1 MSTVNITQELKGRI
15 HQFISDLSTKDAVDQ
30 GLKTKNVGVSGTSEL
45 LMRIGFGDHYDL
57 SLQCPKHWFS
67 DSDYTN
73 LTVIV
78 STDEKGNNIEHEVHF
93 ENLKGYRMAP
103 GLRWRNAGKCTL
115 EYLKSNLHLAGA
127 AEAVE
132 AAETQEQ
139 IRLIRAKWEGV
150 QIQIRDFLEKC
161 RTLNE
166 AVKLYPGLRMYVPKE
181 YLDRLDKKVE
191 RAEKVAK
198 LHGIDTEGLTAAAIA
213 AKLAGLL

>member
-1 MSTVNITQELKGRI
+1 MATVNVSQELKGRI
-15 HQFISDLSTKDAVDQ
+15 HQKISDLCAKDTVDQ
-30 GLKTKNVGVSGTSEL
+30 GFKSKNVGISGTSEL

-57 SLQCPKHWFS
+57 ALQCPKSWFS
-67 DSDYTN
+67 EADYAN
-73 LTVIV
+73 LSVIV
-78 STDEKGNNIEHEVHF
+78 STDERGNNIEHEVHF
-93 ENLKGYRMAP
+93 ENLKEYRMAP

-132 AAETQEQ
+132 AAEIQEQ
-139 IRLIRAKWEGV
+139 SRLIRVKWEGV
-150 QIQIRDFLEKC
+150 QVQIREFLEKC
-161 RTLNE
+161 KTLNE
-166 AVKLYPGLRMYVPKE
+166 ALKLYPGLKFYVPQE
-181 YLDRLDKKVE
+181 YMDRVEKKVE

>member
-1 MSTVNITQELKGRI
+1 MT
-15 HQFISDLSTKDAVDQ
+15 
-30 GLKTKNVGVSGTSEL
+30 
-45 LMRIGFGDHYDL
+45 
-57 SLQCPKHWFS
+57 CPKHWFS
-67 DSDYTN
+67 ESDHTN
-73 LTVIV
+73 LTVVVPTENPDKSKEYDI
-78 STDEKGNNIEHEVHF
+78 HF
-93 ENLKGYRMAP
+93 ENLVGYQMAP

-127 AEAVE
+127 EEAV
-132 AAETQEQ
+132 AAVEVEMKIAEIQN
-139 IRLIRAKWEGV
+139 KWEGV
-150 QIQIRDFLEKC
+150 KTQIREFLEKC

-181 YLDRLDKKVE
+181 YLDRVDKKVE